1 MPSHQEESSKVQYRF
16 DLNSFSEIIDN
27 SVEPI
32 KCKKVSA
39 SAVSANA
46 QAQEVQSSYYL
57 INYDKKIVRK
67 CYADAIDVNVKH
79 FRSVILN
86 EDRRVIGFSPPMCE
100 TRYVALDVENIQFAE
115 EFVEGTMVNLFY
127 NSANDVQGW
136 VFSTKNTVCPV
147 EKTVGKCFKKMFLE
161 ACADANLNFDDLPKD
176 YCYSF
181 VMQHPDNVIVSPVK
195 NTALYI
201 VATYFI
207 ENNHDFTSA
216 TAYEMKRS
224 SVVHWSSISKV
235 AHPARFTIKGEDD
248 FNKIVKLYASSDS
261 LYYYPGVMFRTT
273 TGERFKF
280 RNPNYEMVKN
290 AKGVSA
296 RCEII
301 YLHLKQMNYL
311 KKHFER
317 CPEDELKFFEF
328 QSKLFNYTSSLHKNY
343 LDCYIYKKMGLKDF
357 PKKYRNNMYK
367 LHKQYLEVLKYN
379 GKRVTMS
386 HVIQFVNSLS
396 VSSQFYFLNQQD
408 EDESCH
414 VHSPAPD
421 DETLVLKTPEC
432 SPVEFKCPNAP

>member
-1 MPSHQEESSKVQYRF
+1 
-16 DLNSFSEIIDN
+16 
-27 SVEPI
+27 
-32 KCKKVSA
+32 
-39 SAVSANA
+39 
-46 QAQEVQSSYYL
+46 
-57 INYDKKIVRK
+57 
-67 CYADAIDVNVKH
+67 
-79 FRSVILN
+79 
-86 EDRRVIGFSPPMCE
+86 
-100 TRYVALDVENIQFAE
+100 
-115 EFVEGTMVNLFY
+115 
-127 NSANDVQGW
+127 
-136 VFSTKNTVCPV
+136 
-147 EKTVGKCFKKMFLE
+147 
-161 ACADANLNFDDLPKD
+161 
-176 YCYSF
+176 
-181 VMQHPDNVIVSPVK
+181 
-195 NTALYI
+195 
-201 VATYFI
+201 
-207 ENNHDFTSA
+207 
-216 TAYEMKRS
+216 
-224 SVVHWSSISKV
+224 
-235 AHPARFTIKGEDD
+235 
-248 FNKIVKLYASSDS
+248 
-261 LYYYPGVMFRTT
+261 MFRTT